1 MKKDGPVLLYLQ
13 QKFPRLSET
22 KIMEGIFVGPQIRE
36 ITNDKIFYS
45 ILNEVELAAW
55 TAFKDVCSNFMG
67 NKVDNYQEIVEK
79 LLQ

>member
-1 MKKDGPVLLYLQ
+1 
-13 QKFPRLSET
+13 LSET
-22 KIMEGIFVGPQIRE
+22 KIKEAIFVGPQIRE
-36 ITNDKIFYS
+36 LTEDKNFDS
-45 ILNEVELAAW
+45 NLNEVEIAAW